1 MYFFPTLM
9 CNHHQDQ
16 MNDID
21 IIQSQPFSSLPHYF
35 ALIWVTVKTVTS
47 NWPRS
52 GNFENHAC
60 VQLFATVYTI
70 TPARSGLRQNDRKR
84 ILNNQDTIFFAIFF
98 QGGWDIH
105 LQRPVLLSQTV
116 YVILSFGGRIYT
128 QAIFTLE
135 IYALEIYTL
144 EIYTLEIYTLEIYT
158 LEIYAL
164 EIYTLEIYTLEILLD
179 FI

>member
-1 MYFFPTLM
+1 MIVKGFLTTGHNFFCNFFSGGLGYTL
-9 CNHHQDQ
+9 
-16 MNDID
+16 
-21 IIQSQPFSSLPHYF
+21 
-35 ALIWVTVKTVTS
+35 
-47 NWPRS
+47 
-52 GNFENHAC
+52 
-60 VQLFATVYTI
+60 
-70 TPARSGLRQNDRKR
+70 
-84 ILNNQDTIFFAIFF
+84 
-98 QGGWDIH
+98 

-144 EIYTLEIYTLEIYT
+144 EIYTLEIYTLEIYA
-158 LEIYAL
+158 LEIYTL